1 MTFQSTLPRGSDEQQ
16 HSAIA
21 RGLLFNPRSLA
32 GATYVIKLG
41 RSNAKFSIH
50 APSRERRV
58 AADHS
63 VMYVYVFNPRSL
75 AGATKKAKLK
85 ATATSFSIHAPS
97 RERQCW
103 AANIS
108 ITGAF
113 QSTLPRGSDAL
124 RICIFAT
131 SLVFQSTLPRGSDL
145 ANPAPVNVKGFSIHA
160 PSRERLLVVW
170 LNLLMA
176 NFQSTL
182 PRGSDRRT
190 GKYIACSRH
199 FQSTLPRGSDIKV
212 FNTCFHLIIFNP
224 RSLAG
229 ATVGVNLYAWS
240 GTFSIHAPSRERQ
253 R

>member
-75 AGATKKAKLK
+75 AGATMLGGQYFNNW
-85 ATATSFSIHAPS
+85 SFSIHAPS
-97 RERQCW
+97 RERRT
-103 AANIS
+103 AYLYIRNI
-108 ITGAF
+108 F
-113 QSTLPRGSDAL
+113 
-124 RICIFAT
+124 
-131 SLVFQSTLPRGSDL
+131 
-145 ANPAPVNVKGFSIHA
+145 GFSIHA
-160 PSRERLLVVW
+160 PSRERPCK
-170 LNLLMA
+170 
-176 NFQSTL
+176 SC
-182 PRGSDRRT
+182 S
-190 GKYIACSRH
+190 GKCQR
-199 FQSTLPRGSDIKV
+199 L
-212 FNTCFHLIIFNP
+212 FNP

-229 ATVGVNLYAWS
+229 ATISGMVKSVNGKFSIHAPSRERQKDGKVYRVQQA
-240 GTFSIHAPSRERQ
+240 FSIHAPSRERQ